1 MNQGIPGP
9 RTARLLLDAGTALP
23 RLEVAAI
30 DLDGTLLDSRH
41 RVSDASRAAIS
52 AARDAGLQII
62 LASSRAPAA
71 MWPILENLGLLY
83 PEVFVASQGAIIAS
97 YSTDGQ
103 LMPILDS
110 PVPIDAAHQILAA
123 ARSLDLT
130 INWFTGDQWMASRL
144 DDHVRREAGIV
155 GFDPQLSDFSD
166 LHAGPDKLMFMVAPE
181 ETDKLARLAALL
193 PGTVNTQISNPTYLE
208 VTRAE
213 VDKASSVRILCEAQ
227 AIRPEQ
233 VVAFGDGP
241 NDLGLFAYA
250 GTSIATANARDSVLD
265 AAIFITSSN
274 DDDGVARAL
283 RFILD
288 HNERHNK

>member
-1 MNQGIPGP
+1 MRQGIPEA
-9 RTARLLLDAGTALP
+9 RTAKRLSGPGVALP

-30 DLDGTLLDSRH
+30 DLDGTLLNSRH
-41 RVSDASRAAIS
+41 QVSDASRAAIS
-52 AARDAGLQII
+52 AAREAGLQII

-71 MWPILENLGLLY
+71 MWPILEDLGLLD
-83 PEVFVASQGAIIAS
+83 PEVFVASQGAVIAS

-110 PVPIDAAHQILAA
+110 PVPIDAARQILAA

-130 INWFTGDQWMASRL
+130 VNWFAGDQWMASRL

-155 GFDPQLSDFSD
+155 GFTPELSDLDELS
-166 LHAGPDKLMFMVAPE
+166 AGPDKLMFMVAPE

-265 AAIFITSSN
+265 AATFITSSN
-274 DDDGVARAL
+274 DDDGVACAL